1 LELISNNYK
10 GKIMNILRSLVIFFA
25 FVPVAFSSSLD
36 ATDQENISKHFDAY
50 VNEGKIP
57 HISILAHKNGKEI
70 YRHAHGHADIESKTK
85 INKGSIFRIYSM
97 SKPVTGVAIM
107 QLVEQGKLRLAD
119 KVSMYIPGFK
129 NTKVL
134 NLEYQD
140 YMVKPKREMT
150 IRDLLTHT
158 SGLTY
163 SWAGEG
169 PVQQM
174 YRKYNI
180 RPYFFGALD
189 SEMSKFPGDTCAF
202 AATAASVPLL
212 HNPGEKWSY
221 GINMDIL
228 GCVVEVVSGLNFAQY
243 LQKNIFDPLKLNS
256 MGFAVK
262 PKDNNSFTTL
272 YTSGLFSRDGEIIG
286 AAGVNPADLMFS
298 KELRQIDPYLKS
310 PYQSNTSKLYDGG
323 SGLVSNIDDYAQF
336 ALMLM
341 NKGELNGVRIL
352 SESSVEMM
360 SKNHLS
366 DSILSDGAA
375 FGLDGVGFGLTMA
388 VVEDAGR
395 AGTYSTNGEFSWG
408 GAASTT
414 FWVDPVNQVTAV
426 MMTQYMPSDKYPLRE
441 DLKTLIYS
449 GLSNE

>member
-1 LELISNNYK
+1 
-10 GKIMNILRSLVIFFA
+10 MNVLRSLALFFCL
-25 FVPVAFSSSLD
+25 VPLVFSSSLD
-36 ATDQENISKHFDAY
+36 TKDQQNISKHFNAY
-50 VNEGKIP
+50 VDEGKIP
-57 HISILAHKNGKEI
+57 HISILAHQNGKEI
-70 YRHAHGHADIESKTK
+70 YRHTYGHADIESKTQISK
-85 INKGSIFRIYSM
+85 ESIYRIYSM
-97 SKPVTGVAIM
+97 TKPVTGVAIM
-107 QLVEQGKLRLAD
+107 QLVEQGKLRLSD
-119 KVSMYIPGFK
+119 KVSLYIPGFK

-140 YMVKPKREMT
+140 YMVKPKREVT

-180 RPYFFGALD
+180 RPYFFGAVD

-243 LQKNIFDPLKLNS
+243 LQENIFGPLKLNS
-256 MGFAVK
+256 MGFGVK
-262 PKDNNSFTTL
+262 PKDNKSFTTL

-286 AAGVNPADLMFS
+286 AAGINPADLMFS

-310 PYQSNTSKLYDGG
+310 PYQINTSQLYDGG

-352 SESSVEMM
+352 SESSVELM
-360 SKNHLS
+360 SRNHLS
-366 DSILSDGAA
+366 DSVLADGAA
-375 FGLDGVGFGLTMA
+375 FGLNGVGFGLTMA

-395 AGTYSTNGEFSWG
+395 AGTYSTDGEFSWG

-441 DLKTLIYS
+441 ELKTLIYS

>member
-1 LELISNNYK
+1 
-10 GKIMNILRSLVIFFA
+10 MNILRSLVIFFA
-25 FVPVAFSSSLD
+25 VVPVAFSSPLD
-36 ATDQENISKHFDAY
+36 ATDQENISKHFDTY

-57 HISILAHKNGKEI
+57 HISILAHKDGKEI

-85 INKGSIFRIYSM
+85 INKDSIFRIYSM

-119 KVSMYIPGFK
+119 KVSLYIPGFK

-243 LQKNIFDPLKLNS
+243 LQENIFDPLKLNS

-262 PKDNNSFTTL
+262 AKDNNSFTTL

-352 SESSVEMM
+352 SESSVELM

-366 DSILSDGAA
+366 DSVLSDGAA
-375 FGLDGVGFGLTMA
+375 FGLDGIGFGLTMA

-414 FWVDPVNQVTAV
+414 FWVDPVNKLTAV

-449 GLSNE
+449 GLSN

>member
-1 LELISNNYK
+1 
-10 GKIMNILRSLVIFFA
+10 MNILRSLVIFFA
-25 FVPVAFSSSLD
+25 VVPVAFSSSLD
-36 ATDQENISKHFDAY
+36 TTDQENISKHFDAY
-50 VNEGKIP
+50 VNEGKLP

-85 INKGSIFRIYSM
+85 INKDSIFRIYSM

-189 SEMSKFPGDTCAF
+189 SEMTKFPGDTCAF

-243 LQKNIFDPLKLNS
+243 LQENIFDPLKLNS

-272 YTSGLFSRDGEIIG
+272 YTSGLFSRDGEVIG
-286 AAGVNPADLMFS
+286 AAGVSPADLMSS
-298 KELRQIDPYLKS
+298 KELWQIDPYLKS

-352 SESSVEMM
+352 SESSVELM

-366 DSILSDGAA
+366 DSVLSDGAA

-426 MMTQYMPSDKYPLRE
+426 IMTQYMPSDKYPLRE